1 MSTVA
6 ANVNVAITGAVYASE
21 AGSTITAP
29 TTATSVLDTD
39 LQEMGYISEDGI
51 TESYND
57 STSEIKAW
65 QGGAIVRE
73 VISGSKATF
82 EFEMIENKR
91 ETAELYHKGSVVESD
106 GATGWK
112 MDIMTPAA
120 DPRSFNFDVLD
131 GSDHIRIF
139 VELGEVTERS
149 DITYKSDD
157 KIGYH
162 VKVTAYPVNGV
173 VATKFTDKSSWATA

>member
-1 MSTVA
+1 MSLVS
-6 ANVNVAITGAVYASE
+6 ANVNIAITGAVYASA
-21 AGSTITAP
+21 AGTTVTAP

-39 LQEMGYISEDGI
+39 LDDLGYISEDGI

-65 QGGAIVRE
+65 QGGAVVRE

-91 ETAELYHKGSVVESD
+91 EAAELYHKGSVVETD

-120 DPRSFNFDVLD
+120 DRRVFVFDVID
-131 GSDHIRIF
+131 GTDHIRIY
-139 VELGEVTERS
+139 VPNGEVTTRG
-149 DITYKSDD
+149 DIVYKSDD

-162 VKVTAYPVNGV
+162 VTVTAYPTDGV